1 MDTEDRP
8 PAHDASGRTMERR
21 AFGDPALQAELER
34 RLALIEAPDFEDPA
48 REDFTAADFI
58 AIAVLVVVLSV
69 GFLVWGY

>member
-1 MDTEDRP
+1 MDSEGRP
-8 PAHDASGRTMERR
+8 PGRAGTGQMMERR
-21 AFGDPALQAELER
+21 AFADPGLQAELER

-58 AIAVLVVVLSV
+58 AVAVLVVVLSV